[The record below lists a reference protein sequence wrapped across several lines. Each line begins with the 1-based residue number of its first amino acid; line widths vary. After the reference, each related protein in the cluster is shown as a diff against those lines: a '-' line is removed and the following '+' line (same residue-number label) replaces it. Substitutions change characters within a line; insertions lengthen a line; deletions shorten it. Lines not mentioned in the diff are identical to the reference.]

1 MIISHGKP
9 VDPDHLRKIEC
20 IVNNQI
26 KAELE
31 VYAKE
36 ATVSEAKQI
45 NGLRAVFGEVYPDP
59 VRVVSIGQKFA
70 YRDCGA
76 GLAGVNLVAGLTF
89 AALSLSG
96 VVQKLKISEDDRPLR
111 AFMTVD
117 LIIMDVISTAS

>member
-1 MIISHGKP
+1 MIFSHGKP

-59 VRVVSIGQKFA
+59 VRVVSIGQKGLRSWIRWSESCSWA
-70 YRDCGA
+70 YLCSIVSKR
-76 GLAGVNLVAGLTF
+76 
-89 AALSLSG
+89 SSS
-96 VVQKLKISEDDRPLR
+96 KIEDIGR
-111 AFMTVD
+111 
-117 LIIMDVISTAS
+117 

>member
-1 MIISHGKP
+1 MQRKQRSLKP
-9 VDPDHLRKIEC
+9 SKSMVYE
-20 IVNNQI
+20 QF
-26 KAELE
+26 LE
-31 VYAKE
+31 K
-36 ATVSEAKQI
+36 
-45 NGLRAVFGEVYPDP
+45 
-59 VRVVSIGQKFA
+59 SILIQLGWYQLDK
-70 YRDCGA
+70 RDCGA